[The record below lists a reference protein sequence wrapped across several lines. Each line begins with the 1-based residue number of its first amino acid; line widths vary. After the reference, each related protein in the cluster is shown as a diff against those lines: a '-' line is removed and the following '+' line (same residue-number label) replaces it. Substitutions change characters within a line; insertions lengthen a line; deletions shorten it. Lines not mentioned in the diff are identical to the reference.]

1 MRIMWGSCP
10 RHFGVVVSAK
20 GSGVTRG
27 FGRGAGG
34 AGTGWRGTMGLG
46 ERKEKRGHG
55 GGQKQSYELD
65 TKGRSIDRMF
75 LKECRFIVNQER
87 LRDG

>member
-1 MRIMWGSCP
+1 
-10 RHFGVVVSAK
+10 
-20 GSGVTRG
+20 
-27 FGRGAGG
+27 
-34 AGTGWRGTMGLG
+34 MGLG

-75 LKECRFIVNQER
+75 LKDVGSSSIKRGCGMGENNHEPWNTRRKLVKSC
-87 LRDG
+87 

>member
-1 MRIMWGSCP
+1 
-10 RHFGVVVSAK
+10 
-20 GSGVTRG
+20 
-27 FGRGAGG
+27 
-34 AGTGWRGTMGLG
+34 MGLG

-65 TKGRSIDRMF
+65 TKGRSMDRMF